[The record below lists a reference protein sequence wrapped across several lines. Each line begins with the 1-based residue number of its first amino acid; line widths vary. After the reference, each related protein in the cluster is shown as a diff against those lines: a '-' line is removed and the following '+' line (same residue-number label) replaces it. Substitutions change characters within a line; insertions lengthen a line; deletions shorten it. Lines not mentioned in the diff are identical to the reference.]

1 MILLLWMDG
10 WWIHSHKSN
19 LIDDRID
26 GLRNVERG
34 TLLKTLCVA
43 VLWLVAGADLL

>member
-10 WWIHSHKSN
+10 WWIHSHKSY
-19 LIDDRID
+19 LID